1 LFDDAQGDQGQIAG
15 GWSLSISTTGGDYVA
30 GSGPVTFAPG
40 VTSQTVTVAV
50 NGDTAVEPNE
60 TFFVNLSGVTGAT
73 VADAQGQGTIVNDDS
88 AAQVRTIQFVATAS
102 SVGEAAG
109 PALAGVRVTT
119 SDGLA
124 TAASSSV
131 GFATANGTATAGSD
145 YTSSA
150 GTITFPA
157 GSASGAVQS
166 VSVPIASD
174 SVDEADETFTISLGS
189 PSGAVL
195 GTNATHTVTIV
206 DDDVATGLDYYTVTP
221 CRLIDTRLPAGPD
234 PPFGG
239 PALSPAQIRVFDVA
253 GHCGISP
260 SARAISINVTV
271 TQGGAAGFV
280 RLYPANET
288 LPLVSTINYSAGATR
303 GNNAIVGLSPTGQL
317 AVVSQ
322 QGTGTVHLILD
333 VNGYFE

>member
-1 LFDDAQGDQGQIAG
+1 
-15 GWSLSISTTGGDYVA
+15 
-30 GSGPVTFAPG
+30 
-40 VTSQTVTVAV
+40 
-50 NGDTAVEPNE
+50 
-60 TFFVNLSGVTGAT
+60 
-73 VADAQGQGTIVNDDS
+73 
-88 AAQVRTIQFVATAS
+88 
-102 SVGEAAG
+102 
-109 PALAGVRVTT
+109 
-119 SDGLA
+119 
-124 TAASSSV
+124 
-131 GFATANGTATAGSD
+131 
-145 YTSSA
+145 
-150 GTITFPA
+150 
-157 GSASGAVQS
+157 
-166 VSVPIASD
+166 
-174 SVDEADETFTISLGS
+174 
-189 PSGAVL
+189 
-195 GTNATHTVTIV
+195 VTIV
-206 DDDVATGLDYYTVTP
+206 DDDVASGLDYYTVTP